1 MAAVSCRNLSIKL
14 LQRKNKLSQRTV
26 PKLSFLCYNIKDIMD
41 NFILY
46 KKEQLD
52 EYIRQG
58 LAGDRF
64 NAAVR

>member
-1 MAAVSCRNLSIKL
+1 MAAVSCRNLSLKL

-26 PKLSFLCYNIKDIMD
+26 SKLSFLCYNIKDIMD